1 MRWQHR
7 ALLLHVCDCISIAEQ
22 VSIFAAPMAIPA
34 NRTKIIATIGPA
46 SRSELVI
53 AEMIRAGLDVARIN
67 FSHSSHA
74 EHQQT
79 IDLVRATNAKL
90 NTHVCL
96 LGDLQ
101 GPKLRIGQVRN
112 GQILLKPGERIFIN
126 EGDGIS
132 SAEELFI
139 SYPRLTEE
147 VRPGERVLLDDGRLQ
162 LQVLS
167 RSGHRLEALIIHGG
181 PLTSRK
187 GINFPESKLSVPA
200 LSEKD
205 KQDLLF
211 AVANRLE
218 WIALSFVRNAYD
230 VLQLKRHLQTHRSR
244 SRVIAKIEK
253 PEAIKNI
260 SEIIHAADGI
270 MVARGDLGVEMD
282 LAVVP
287 VLQKTIVQQCIQHA
301 KPVIIATQMMESM
314 ITQPSPTRAEA
325 NDVTNAVLDGA
336 DAVMLSAET
345 SSGAFP
351 VEAVRIM
358 RKIVEVAETVDTVY
372 GKKKTTNPSSP
383 TYISDEVC
391 RQACLIAD
399 VLKAKAIVSTTHSG
413 YTAFQLSSF
422 RPRTPIFIFTDNQML
437 LNMLNLLWGVRAFY
451 YDRFTSTDDT
461 IHDVNTLLREMGFVK
476 PKDLVINT
484 ASMPLHARSRTNT
497 IKVSRIDDR

>member
-1 MRWQHR
+1 M
-7 ALLLHVCDCISIAEQ
+7 L
-22 VSIFAAPMAIPA
+22 VSG
-34 NRTKIIATIGPA
+34 NRTKIVATIGPA
-46 SRSELVI
+46 SRTEQHI
-53 AEMIRAGLDVARIN
+53 NEMIRAGMDVARIN
-67 FSHSSHA
+67 FSHSSLA

-79 IDLVRATNAKL
+79 IDFVRAANARL
-90 NTHVCL
+90 GTHVCL
-96 LGDLQ
+96 IGDLQ
-101 GPKLRIGQVRN
+101 GPKLRIGLVRN
-112 GQILLKPGERIFIN
+112 GQIVLEAGKHIWIN
-126 EGDGIS
+126 EKEGIS
-132 SAEELFI
+132 SAEELFVNF
-139 SYPRLTEE
+139 PNLTAD
-147 VRPGERVLLDDGRLQ
+147 VQPGHRVLLDDGRLQ

-167 RSGHRLEALIIHGG
+167 RHGHRLEALVLHGG

-205 KQDLLF
+205 KHDLMF
-211 AVANRLE
+211 AMANQLE

-230 VLQLKRHLQTHRSR
+230 VLQLKKHLQNHNCRSK
-244 SRVIAKIEK
+244 VIAKIEK
-253 PEAIKNI
+253 PEAVKNI
-260 SEIIHAADGI
+260 AEIIQAADAI

-287 VLQKTIVQQCIQHA
+287 VLQKSIVQQCIQQA

-314 ITQPSPTRAEA
+314 ITNPAPTRAEA

-358 RKIVEVAETVDTVY
+358 RKIIEVAETMDTVY
-372 GKKKTTNPSSP
+372 SKKKNTNPASP
-383 TYISDEVC
+383 TYVSDEVC
-391 RQACLIAD
+391 RQACIIAD

-422 RPRTPIFIFTDNQML
+422 RPRTPIFIFTDNKL
-437 LNMLNLLWGVRAFY
+437 LLYMLNLLWGVRAFY

-461 IHDVNTLLREMGFVK
+461 IHDVNTILRELGFVK

-497 IKVSRIDDR
+497 IKVSRIEER